1 MKRFGLSSVLFFW
14 LLISVMVPT
23 LLLSTLYLSS
33 FKATLLEQEQEHLS
47 QFADKKV
54 KQVEDYISERIAD
67 VFTLSQSTEV
77 IEVFGVLMAKNQG
90 GESQRAEYIALL
102 EKYRHVYQQYSDYGY
117 LDLLFI
123 SPSEEVIFSLT
134 SQHELTNNQTTEHKP
149 PHGLHGVI
157 EKAKYFLE
165 SSSSSFEYSTEL
177 EQATAF
183 IGAPVLNEG
192 KLLGVIVLQVDSQII
207 QRVTLDVSGNLS
219 SREVVV
225 AAKQDEYFSYQ
236 AKLKYDPDVVIG
248 DLHPVFALP
257 KPLANAISGIR
268 GIVYAQDYRGE
279 DVIAATRYIP
289 SMQWGMVLK
298 EDLAEVMNAYHELL
312 RLSVFMFLMVIFC
325 VLILA
330 GLLGRWLAKPFESMI
345 EMTEKIASG
354 TTDSSLSLQG
364 TRESYELAMSF
375 NQMSQSLALARETL
389 EQKVAERTRDLTHE
403 ISLRESKELALNES
417 YKELNESMQ
426 RLKSMQSK
434 LVESEKMASLGGLVA
449 GFAHELNTPIGIAIT
464 ASSLFSRELV
474 ILEKSYKSDTLTE
487 VVFNQYLNEIKDTC
501 FLLDKNLKRTA
512 SLVSNFKLV
521 AVEQTNLHKERFDLH
536 DLVDS
541 LLKSLTPETNK
552 YPVEIINEIPTDIS
566 INSYAG
572 DFYQLLTNLVLNA
585 MIHAFEGIDKG
596 KLTIGASLC
605 QYNLVLTVS
614 DNGKGISQNDCC
626 CIFEPFFTTRR
637 GSGGSGLGLSIVYNI
652 ATHKL
657 HGDIQVSSIL
667 GQGTEFIMTLPIENE
682 NLSEFKS

>member
-14 LLISVMVPT
+14 LLISIMVPT

-33 FKATLLEQEQEHLS
+33 FKTTLLAQEQEHLS

-77 IEVFGVLMAKNQG
+77 IEVFELLMAHYHG
-90 GESQRAEYIALL
+90 GDNQRAEYIALL
-102 EKYRHVYQQYSDYGY
+102 EKYRHVYQQYTDYGY

-134 SQHELTNNQTTEHKP
+134 SQHELEKNQTIEQKFHP
-149 PHGLHGVI
+149 GLYGVI
-157 EKAKYFLE
+157 QKAKYFLE
-165 SSSSSFEYSTEL
+165 SSSSSFEYSSTL

-183 IGAPVLNEG
+183 IGAPVLIEG
-192 KLLGVIVLQVDSQII
+192 KLLGVIVLQIDSQII

-225 AAKQDEYFSYQ
+225 AARQDGYFSYQ
-236 AKLKYDPDVVIG
+236 AKLKYDPEVIIG
-248 DLHPVFALP
+248 DLYPEFALP
-257 KPLANAISGIR
+257 KPLANAMSGLR
-268 GIVYAQDYRGE
+268 GIVFAQDYRGE
-279 DVIAATRYIP
+279 NVIAATRYIP

-298 EDLAEVMNAYHELL
+298 EDLAEVMSAYHELL
-312 RLSVFMFLMVIFC
+312 RLSVFIFFMVIIC
-325 VLILA
+325 VLVLA

-345 EMTEKIASG
+345 EMTQVIASG
-354 TTDSSLSLQG
+354 TTDSSITPQG
-364 TRESYELAMSF
+364 TKESYQLALSF
-375 NQMSQSLALARETL
+375 NQMSLSLALVRETL
-389 EQKVAERTRDLTHE
+389 EQKVEERTRDLTNE
-403 ISLRESKELALNES
+403 ISLRESKEFALTKSN
-417 YKELNESMQ
+417 KELSESMQ
-426 RLKSMQSK
+426 QLKNMQSQ
-434 LVESEKMASLGGLVA
+434 LIESEKMASLGGLVA

-474 ILEKSYKSDTLTE
+474 ILEQYYKSNTLTE

-521 AVEQTNLHKERFDLH
+521 AVEQTNLHKEKFNLY

-541 LLKSLTPETNK
+541 LLKSLTPETKK
-552 YPVEIINEIPTDIS
+552 YPVDIINEVPNDI
-566 INSYAG
+566 ILNSYAG
-572 DFYQLLTNLVLNA
+572 DFYQLLTNLILNA
-585 MIHAFEGIDKG
+585 MIHAFESMDKG
-596 KLTIGASLC
+596 KLTISASMC
-605 QYNLVLTVS
+605 QYNLVLTVA

-637 GSGGSGLGLSIVYNI
+637 GLGDSGLGLSIVYNI

-657 HGDIQVSSIL
+657 HGNIQVSSIL
-667 GQGTEFIMTLPIENE
+667 GQGAEFIVTLPIENE
-682 NLSEFKS
+682 NSPVTND